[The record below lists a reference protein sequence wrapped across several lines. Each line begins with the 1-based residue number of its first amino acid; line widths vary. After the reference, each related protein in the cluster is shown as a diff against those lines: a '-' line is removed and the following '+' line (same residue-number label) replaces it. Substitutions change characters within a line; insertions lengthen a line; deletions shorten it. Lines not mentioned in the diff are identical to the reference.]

1 MVEKKI
7 NNYKEISP
15 IVQRYALD
23 PDAVL
28 SEVRG
33 LKSLIEGGFNR
44 GIVLAK
50 PLAARRGCERGTLH
64 TSRGLIS

>member
-7 NNYKEISP
+7 TNYKEISQ

-28 SEVRG
+28 SEVKG
-33 LKSLIEGGFNR
+33 LNPG
-44 GIVLAK
+44 
-50 PLAARRGCERGTLH
+50 
-64 TSRGLIS
+64 